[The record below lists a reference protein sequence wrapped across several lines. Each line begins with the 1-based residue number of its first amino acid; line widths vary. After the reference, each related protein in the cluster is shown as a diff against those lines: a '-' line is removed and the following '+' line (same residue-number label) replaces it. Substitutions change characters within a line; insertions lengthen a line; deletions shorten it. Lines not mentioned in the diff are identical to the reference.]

1 LRRALKGEASIPK
14 ILVKRI
20 LREAQSGIVRYALY
34 LCFFAIGLMLIG
46 NIYIYAKGHEK
57 FKVALLLPASITDGG
72 WNAFAYDGL
81 KAIEKELGAKVSHI
95 ESRTPTDQEAH
106 FRDYALDGYQ
116 LIFGHGFEYQESA
129 KQVAPDFPETVFITS
144 TGNTITDNISPIVF
158 AIEEPVYLL
167 GVIAGSMTQTNKIGI
182 VGGQNISAINSMF
195 SAFEEGAKSVNP
207 DVVVRRAY
215 VGNWED
221 IGKGKELARAHINE
235 DSDFLFQVAD
245 VAGLG
250 VFQAAMEAQSDGKT
264 VYTFGVYQDQS
275 ELSPTTIVAS
285 AIVTPKV
292 FVKLA
297 KVVME
302 GAFEPQPYRFTMAE
316 DEALTFV
323 YNPALKDKVSEATQ
337 KAVEDAK
344 AKILSGELKVEQT
357 YLTEKE

>member
-1 LRRALKGEASIPK
+1 MKRMPCKSGYGIAIY
-14 ILVKRI
+14 IL
-20 LREAQSGIVRYALY
+20 L
-34 LCFFAIGLMLIG
+34 LCLIAIGFILIG
-46 NIYIYAKGHEK
+46 NLDSFAKGHEK

-81 KAIEKELGAKVSHI
+81 KAIETELDAEISHV

-144 TGNTITDNISPIVF
+144 TGNTVTDNISPIVF

-195 SAFEEGAKSVNP
+195 TAFEQGAKSVNP

-215 VGNWED
+215 VGNWSD
-221 IGKGKELARAHINE
+221 IGKGKELALAHIHE
-235 DSDFLFQVAD
+235 GSDFLFPVAD

-250 VFQAAMEAQSDGKT
+250 VFQATVEAQVSDGKT
-264 VYTFGVYQDQS
+264 VHAFGVYRDQS
-275 ELSPTTIVAS
+275 ELAPTTVVAS

-292 FVKLA
+292 FVNLA
-297 KVVME
+297 KIVKE
-302 GAFEPQPYRFTMAE
+302 GTFEPQPYRFTMAE
-316 DEALTFV
+316 DEALTFI
-323 YNPALKDKVSEATQ
+323 YNPALKDKVPEAAQ

-344 AKILSGELKVEQT
+344 AKIIAGELKVSQT
-357 YLTEKE
+357 YLTVEQK

>member
-1 LRRALKGEASIPK
+1 M
-14 ILVKRI
+14 KRI
-20 LREAQSGIVRYALY
+20 PCKSGYGIAIYVL
-34 LCFFAIGLMLIG
+34 LLSFIAIGLIRIG
-46 NIYIYAKGHEK
+46 NTDVFAKEHEK

-81 KAIEKELGAKVSHI
+81 KAIEKELGAKISHI

-106 FRDYALDGYQ
+106 FRDYAMDGYQ
-116 LIFGHGFEYQESA
+116 LIFGHGFGYQDPA

-144 TGNTITDNISPIVF
+144 TGNTVTDNISPIVF

-167 GVIAGSMTQTNKIGI
+167 GVIAGLMTQTNRIGI

-195 SAFEEGAKSVNP
+195 SAFEQGAKRVNP

-215 VGNWED
+215 VGNWSD
-221 IGKGKELARAHINE
+221 IGKGKELALAHINE
-235 DSDFLFQVAD
+235 GSDFLFPVAD

-250 VFQAAMEAQSDGKT
+250 VFQAVEAAQTDGKT
-264 VYTFGVYQDQS
+264 VYAFGVYRDQS

-302 GAFEPQPYRFTMAE
+302 GTFEPQPYRFTMAE
-316 DEALTFV
+316 DEALTYV
-323 YNPALKDKVSEATQ
+323 YNPALKDKVPEAVQ
-337 KAVEDAK
+337 KAVADAK
-344 AKILSGELKVEQT
+344 AKIIAGELKISQT
-357 YLTEKE
+357 YLTEDHK

>member
-1 LRRALKGEASIPK
+1 MKHTFYKSGYSIATHALH
-14 ILVKRI
+14 
-20 LREAQSGIVRYALY
+20 
-34 LCFFAIGLMLIG
+34 LCLFIIGFMLIA
-46 NIYIYAKGHEK
+46 NTHLYAKEHEK

-116 LIFGHGFEYQESA
+116 LIFGHGFGYQEPA

-144 TGNTITDNISPIVF
+144 TGNTVTDNISPIVF

-167 GVIAGSMTQTNKIGI
+167 GIIAGSMTQTNKIGI

-207 DVVVRRAY
+207 DVEVRRAY
-215 VGNWED
+215 VGNWSD
-221 IGKGKELARAHINE
+221 IGKGKELALAHINE
-235 DSDFLFQVAD
+235 GSDFLFPVAD

-250 VFQAAMEAQSDGKT
+250 VFQAVEAAQADGKT
-264 VYTFGVYQDQS
+264 VYAFGVYRDQS
-275 ELSPTTIVAS
+275 ELSPTTIMAS

-292 FVKLA
+292 FVNLA

-302 GAFEPQPYRFTMAE
+302 GAFKPQPYRFTMVE

-323 YNPALKDKVSEATQ
+323 YNPVLKDKVPETVQ
-337 KAVEDAK
+337 KAVAEAK
-344 AKILSGELKVEQT
+344 AKIIAGELKVSQT
-357 YLTEKE
+357 YLTEEQK

>member
-1 LRRALKGEASIPK
+1 MKQPFHEP
-14 ILVKRI
+14 
-20 LREAQSGIVRYALY
+20 RYNIAIY
-34 LCFFAIGLMLIG
+34 AICLCFSTIGLMLIG
-46 NIYIYAKGHEK
+46 CESCGKKEQAV
-57 FKVALLLPASITDGG
+57 FKAALLLPASITDGG

-81 KAIEKELGAKVSHI
+81 KAIEKELGAKISHI

-144 TGNTITDNISPIVF
+144 TGNTVTDNISPIVF

-195 SAFEEGAKSVNP
+195 SAFEAGAKSVNP

-215 VGNWED
+215 VGNWSD

-235 DSDFLFQVAD
+235 DSDFLFPVAD
-245 VAGLG
+245 VASLG

-264 VYTFGVYQDQS
+264 VYTFGVYRDQS
-275 ELSPTTIVAS
+275 KLSPTTIVAS

-292 FVKLA
+292 FVNLA

-302 GAFEPQPYRFTMAE
+302 GTFEPQPYRFTMAE

-323 YNPALKDKVSEATQ
+323 YNPALKDKVSETAQ

>member
-1 LRRALKGEASIPK
+1 M
-14 ILVKRI
+14 KRPPCK
-20 LREAQSGIVRYALY
+20 SRYDT
-34 LCFFAIGLMLIG
+34 AIHVLLFCLIATGLIRIG
-46 NIYIYAKGHEK
+46 NTDVSAKGHEK

-81 KAIEKELGAKVSHI
+81 KAIKKELGVKISHV

-116 LIFGHGFEYQESA
+116 LIFGHGFNFQNSA
-129 KQVAPDFPETVFITS
+129 KQVAADFPETVFITS
-144 TGNTITDNISPIVF
+144 TGNTVTDNISPIVW

-182 VGGQNISAINSMF
+182 VGGENIAAINSMF
-195 SAFEEGAKSVNP
+195 SAFEQGAKRINP

-215 VGNWED
+215 VGNWSD
-221 IGKGKELARAHINE
+221 IGKGKELALAHIHE
-235 DSDFLFQVAD
+235 GSDFLFPVAD

-250 VFQAAMEAQSDGKT
+250 VFQAVEAAQVSDGKT
-264 VYTFGVYQDQS
+264 VYAFGVYRDQS

-285 AIVTPKV
+285 AVVTPKV
-292 FVKLA
+292 FVHLA

-302 GAFEPQPYRFTMAE
+302 GTFEPQPYRFTMAE

-323 YNPALKDKVSEATQ
+323 YNPALKEKVPEAVQ
-337 KAVEDAK
+337 KAVADAK
-344 AKILSGELKVEQT
+344 AKIIAGELKISQT
-357 YLTEKE
+357 YLLE

>member
-1 LRRALKGEASIPK
+1 MIQRFYKSRNNVTISA
-14 ILVKRI
+14 V
-20 LREAQSGIVRYALY
+20 ALY
-34 LCFFAIGLMLIG
+34 FFSVGLLLIG
-46 NIYIYAKGHEK
+46 NTELSAKGHEK

-81 KAIEKELGAKVSHI
+81 KAIEKELGAEISHV

-116 LIFGHGFEYQESA
+116 LIFGHGFGYQDPA

-144 TGNTITDNISPIVF
+144 TGNTVTDNISPIVF

-182 VGGQNISAINSMF
+182 VGGENISAINSMF
-195 SAFEEGAKSVNP
+195 SAFEAGAKSVNP
-207 DVVVRRAY
+207 NVEVRRAY
-215 VGNWED
+215 VGNWVD
-221 IGKGKELARAHINE
+221 IGKGKELALAHINE
-235 DSDFLFQVAD
+235 GSDFLFPVAD

-250 VFQAAMEAQSDGKT
+250 VFQAVETAQADGKT
-264 VYTFGVYQDQS
+264 IYAFGVYRDQS
-275 ELSPTTIVAS
+275 ELSPTTVIAS

-302 GAFEPQPYRFTMAE
+302 ETFEPQPYHFTMTE

-323 YNPALKDKVSEATQ
+323 YNPALKDKVTETAQ
-337 KAVEDAK
+337 KAVTDAK
-344 AKILSGELKVEQT
+344 TKIIAGELKVSQT
-357 YLTEKE
+357 YLIEDHK

>member
-1 LRRALKGEASIPK
+1 MYCKSGYGIAINAL
-14 ILVKRI
+14 L
-20 LREAQSGIVRYALY
+20 
-34 LCFFAIGLMLIG
+34 LCLIAIGFIRIG
-46 NIYIYAKGHEK
+46 NTDVSAKGHEK
-57 FKVALLLPASITDGG
+57 IKVALLLPASITDGG

-81 KAIEKELGAKVSHI
+81 KAIEKELGAKVSHV
-95 ESRTPTDQEAH
+95 ESRIPTDQEAH

-116 LIFGHGFEYQESA
+116 LIFGHGFEYQEPA

-144 TGNTITDNISPIVF
+144 TGNTITDNISPMVF

-167 GVIAGSMTQTNKIGI
+167 GIIAGSMTQTNKIGI

-195 SAFEEGAKSVNP
+195 SAFEEGAKSVNA

-221 IGKGKELARAHINE
+221 IGKGKELALAHINE
-235 DSDFLFQVAD
+235 DSDFLFPVAD

-250 VFQAAMEAQSDGKT
+250 VFQAAMEAQSDGRT

-275 ELSPTTIVAS
+275 ELSPTTIVAN

-292 FVKLA
+292 FVNLA

-302 GAFEPQPYRFTMAE
+302 GTFKPQPYRFTMAE
-316 DEALTFV
+316 DEAVTFT
-323 YNPALKDKVSEATQ
+323 YNPVLKDKVPETVQ
-337 KAVEDAK
+337 KAVENAK

-357 YLTEKE
+357 YFTEKE

>member
-1 LRRALKGEASIPK
+1 MKSMLYKSGYGIALN
-14 ILVKRI
+14 
-20 LREAQSGIVRYALY
+20 ALL
-34 LCFFAIGLMLIG
+34 LCLIAIGLTHIG
-46 NIYIYAKGHEK
+46 NTNVSAKGHEK

-81 KAIEKELGAKVSHI
+81 KAIEKELGAKISHI

-106 FRDYALDGYQ
+106 FRDYAMDGYQ
-116 LIFGHGFEYQESA
+116 LIFGHGFGYQDPA

-144 TGNTITDNISPIVF
+144 TGNTVTDNISPIVF

-195 SAFEEGAKSVNP
+195 SAFEEGAKSVNA

-215 VGNWED
+215 VGNWSD
-221 IGKGKELARAHINE
+221 IGKGKELALAHINE
-235 DSDFLFQVAD
+235 GSDFLFPVAD

-250 VFQAAMEAQSDGKT
+250 VFQAVETAQAEGKT
-264 VYTFGVYQDQS
+264 VYTFGVYRDQS

-292 FVKLA
+292 FVKIA

-302 GAFEPQPYRFTMAE
+302 KTFEPHPYRFTMAA
-316 DEALTFV
+316 DEAITFI
-323 YNPALKDKVSEATQ
+323 YNPALKGKVSDAAQ

-344 AKILSGELKVEQT
+344 AKIIAGELKISQT
-357 YLTEKE
+357 YLNKVE

>member
-1 LRRALKGEASIPK
+1 M
-14 ILVKRI
+14 KRI
-20 LREAQSGIVRYALY
+20 PCKSGYGIAIYVLL
-34 LCFFAIGLMLIG
+34 LCLIAIGFILIG
-46 NIYIYAKGHEK
+46 NTDVSAKGHEK

-81 KAIEKELGAKVSHI
+81 KAIEKELGAKISHI

-106 FRDYALDGYQ
+106 FRDYAMDGYQ
-116 LIFGHGFEYQESA
+116 LIFGHGFGYQDPA

-167 GVIAGSMTQTNKIGI
+167 GVIAGLMTQTNKIGI

-207 DVVVRRAY
+207 DVEVRRAY
-215 VGNWED
+215 VGNWSD
-221 IGKGKELARAHINE
+221 IGKGKELALAHINE
-235 DSDFLFQVAD
+235 GSDFLFPVAD

-250 VFQAAMEAQSDGKT
+250 VFQAIEAAQVSEGKT
-264 VYTFGVYQDQS
+264 VYAFGVYRDQS
-275 ELSPTTIVAS
+275 TLSPTTIVAS

-302 GAFEPQPYRFTMAE
+302 GTFEPQPYRFTMAE

-323 YNPALKDKVSEATQ
+323 YNPLLKDKVPETVQ
-337 KAVEDAK
+337 KVVAQAK
-344 AKILSGELKVEQT
+344 AKIIAGELKVSQT
-357 YLTEKE
+357 YLTE

>member
-1 LRRALKGEASIPK
+1 M
-14 ILVKRI
+14 KRI
-20 LREAQSGIVRYALY
+20 SCKSEYGI
-34 LCFFAIGLMLIG
+34 AIYVLFLGLIATGLILIG
-46 NIYIYAKGHEK
+46 NSDASAKGHEK

-81 KAIEKELGAKVSHI
+81 KAIEKELGAKISHI

-116 LIFGHGFEYQESA
+116 LIFGHGFGYQDPA

-144 TGNTITDNISPIVF
+144 TGNTVTDNISPIVF

-167 GVIAGSMTQTNKIGI
+167 GVIAGMMTQTNKIGI

-195 SAFEEGAKSVNP
+195 SAFEQGAKNVNP

-215 VGNWED
+215 VGNWSD
-221 IGKGKELARAHINE
+221 IGKGKELALAHMNE
-235 DSDFLFQVAD
+235 GSDFLFPVAD

-250 VFQAAMEAQSDGKT
+250 VFQAVEAAQVSDGKT
-264 VYTFGVYQDQS
+264 VYAFGVYRDQS
-275 ELSPTTIVAS
+275 ELSPTAIVTS

-302 GAFEPQPYRFTMAE
+302 GTFEPQPYRFTMAE
-316 DEALTFV
+316 DEALTLV
-323 YNPALKDKVSEATQ
+323 YNPVLKDKVSETVK
-337 KAVEDAK
+337 KAVADTK
-344 AKILSGELKVEQT
+344 AKIIAGELKISQT
-357 YLTEKE
+357 YLFE

>member
-1 LRRALKGEASIPK
+1 MKNMTSKSVHRITTF
-14 ILVKRI
+14 ILT
-20 LREAQSGIVRYALY
+20 
-34 LCFFAIGLMLIG
+34 LCLSAIGFMLIG
-46 NIYIYAKGHEK
+46 HPHLSAKGHEE

-95 ESRTPTDQEAH
+95 ESRTSTDQEAH

-116 LIFGHGFEYQESA
+116 LIFGHGFEYQDPA
-129 KQVAPDFPETVFITS
+129 KQVAADFPETVFITS
-144 TGNTITDNISPIVF
+144 TGNTVTDNVAPMVF

-167 GVIAGSMTQTNKIGI
+167 GVIAGSMTQTDKIGI

-195 SAFEEGAKSVNP
+195 SAFEAGAKSVNP
-207 DVVVRRAY
+207 DALVRRAY
-215 VGNWED
+215 VGNWSD

-235 DSDFLFQVAD
+235 DCDFLFPVAD

-250 VFQAAMEAQSDGKT
+250 VFQAATDAQSDGKT
-264 VYTFGVYQDQS
+264 VYTFGVYRDQS

-292 FVKLA
+292 FVNLA

-302 GAFEPQPYRFTMAE
+302 GAFEPKPYRFTMVE
-316 DEALTFV
+316 DETLTFV
-323 YNPALKDKVSEATQ
+323 YNPALKDKVPETAQ

-344 AKILSGELKVEQT
+344 AKILSGELKVPQT
-357 YLTEKE
+357 YLTETE